1 MTLWHA
7 MSIPGENDE
16 LGQLKYVQLFQH
28 AKLRTAMGRVRESS
42 SVLKHASDEIAN
54 GNRDL
59 SGRTESQASSLEE
72 TASSMEEI
80 TSTIQ
85 QNAENLKQAN
95 QLVQETRKQAE
106 KNVSVVT
113 NTMQAM
119 VEINESSTKIAD
131 ITNVIDEIAFQT
143 NLLAL
148 NAAVEAARAGEQGRG
163 FSVVAHEVRNLA
175 GRSAE
180 SAKQIKELISD
191 SVSKVESGTRLVN
204 QSAESLTMIND
215 RIQKIAGIVSEISQ
229 SSHEQANGI
238 DQINQAIMQIDEVT
252 QKNGQL
258 VEEITSSSSAML
270 QKVKMLSGLADQF
283 KSVNCQ
289 IN

>member
-1 MTLWHA
+1 
-7 MSIPGENDE
+7 
-16 LGQLKYVQLFQH
+16 
-28 AKLRTAMGRVRESS
+28 
-42 SVLKHASDEIAN
+42 
-54 GNRDL
+54 
-59 SGRTESQASSLEE
+59 
-72 TASSMEEI
+72 
-80 TSTIQ
+80 
-85 QNAENLKQAN
+85 
-95 QLVQETRKQAE
+95 
-106 KNVSVVT
+106 VVT